1 MRSLS
6 VSEVK
11 FFIES
16 RGIDT
21 RGFNIERPKEGEL
34 ILGDVFLVGGWVVGN
49 SSRAIEVNLLLSEV
63 VVAVGLVDI
72 DRPDV
77 GRAFPAVEDAKS
89 SGFRMEIPV
98 VSLQGASELNLIA
111 KLEDGTQ
118 VPLAD
123 IYLERHVDDGTE
135 EEQGSKMEV
144 GSLSDHGMISGK
156 DALPIG
162 NSVQPK
168 SRKKTSA
175 RRKKSR

>member
-1 MRSLS
+1 MNSLS
-6 VSEVK
+6 VSGVK
-11 FFIES
+11 FFYES
-16 RGIDT
+16 RGVDT

-34 ILGDVFLVGGWVVGN
+34 ISGDSFLVGGWVVGIV
-49 SSRAIEVNLLLSEV
+49 SRAIEVNLILSEV

-77 GRAFPAVEDAKS
+77 GKAFPLAEDAKS
-89 SGFRMEIPV
+89 SGFRIEIPV
-98 VSLQGASELNLIA
+98 VSLQGASELSLIV

-118 VPLAD
+118 VPLAN
-123 IYLERHVDDGTE
+123 IYLEKQVDDSTAE
-135 EEQGSKMEV
+135 EKSQEA
-144 GSLSDHGMISGK
+144 GSLSDQGMNS
-156 DALPIG
+156 DTVVLPIG